1 MLETI
6 QTWTVE
12 AEMYL
17 DTEVAAAAATVFS
30 LNSFSPALLDPH
42 QLCDRRGE
50 HHQFLVFVEEKVEAG
65 EVAVLLV
72 WELLFGQVL
81 GHDGLHLQ
89 THTVGLT
96 CKSFCVLFG
105 YHVFFFKYILKGLV
119 SLSHKVKG
127 LTRDRFFLKTIV
139 KIEAAERETS

>member
-17 DTEVAAAAATVFS
+17 DTEVVAATVFS
-30 LNSFSPALLDPH
+30 LNSFSPSLLHPH

-50 HHQFLVFVEEKVEAG
+50 HHQLLVFVEENVEAG

-72 WELLFGQVL
+72 RELLFSQVL

-89 THTVGLT
+89 TQRVGLT
-96 CKSFCVLFG
+96 CKSFCIF
-105 YHVFFFKYILKGLV
+105 GLV
-119 SLSHKVKG
+119 NLLLYNVYFLYFKG
-127 LTRDRFFLKTIV
+127 IAHSFSTAFP
-139 KIEAAERETS
+139 